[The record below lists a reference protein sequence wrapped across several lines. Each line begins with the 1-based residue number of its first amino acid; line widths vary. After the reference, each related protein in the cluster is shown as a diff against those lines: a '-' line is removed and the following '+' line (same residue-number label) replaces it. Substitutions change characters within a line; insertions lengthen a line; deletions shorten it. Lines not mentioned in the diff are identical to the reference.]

1 MKHILLIFQ
10 ASLILLLSGCIIVA
24 TATPPAKTPPPLNAA
39 LSPTPTAAVAPAII
53 APTNPQPLAT
63 SGPYYAYLRRTEE
76 RVELVLLDAAGP
88 GKEVIPL
95 PAQVADPNNDNSLQA
110 MALSPDGK
118 WLSFYTGSG
127 GSCNNPASVPATND
141 LSLNLVELS
150 TGAVSLVARLLPPD
164 YPQNFSKNAQDLIA
178 QGGDTN
184 GVPADSLAST
194 LESAFLCGIRSSAW
208 SPDGRSLAFAGAMDG
223 PSSDTY
229 LYEPSTQKI
238 TRLSSGP
245 EEVQKLSWSP
255 DGKWIMQESTW
266 WLGEGMSFNIYA
278 SALDGSAVVSLSH
291 STTGIVSWLDDHT
304 FLENNG
310 ANGPG
315 NFDLRAVDIR
325 SGAIL
330 HLWQASFA
338 GYAVDLANGLLAV
351 SGIPDPA
358 NWTGSL
364 YLVNLASGAQTK
376 IQDGVWRI
384 EPFAVNGQSFFVQE
398 QPSGGGEGKKYILA
412 ADGTLT
418 PTDIRF
424 GRLSI
429 APGGKYWASVESNK
443 LMVYSPAN
451 TLLHAVD
458 LPVDANDTPD
468 QLTWRADGSGLF
480 AAFYA
485 GNPYDVSSYSLVSVD
500 VAQGT
505 ATLVDQSSTRLSP
518 LVLVSG
524 K

>member
-1 MKHILLIFQ
+1 MKHNLLIFQ

-24 TATPPAKTPPPLNAA
+24 TATPPAKTPPPLSAA
-39 LSPTPTAAVAPAII
+39 FSPTPAEAVVPATA

-63 SGPYYAYLRRTEE
+63 RGPYYAYLRRTEA
-76 RVELVLLDAAGP
+76 RVELVLLDANGP
-88 GKEVIPL
+88 GRKVIPL
-95 PAQVADPNNDNSLQA
+95 PAEVADPNADNSIQT
-110 MALSPDGK
+110 MKISPDGK
-118 WLSFYTGSG
+118 WLAFYTGSARNSPSG
-127 GSCNNPASVPATND
+127 GNAVVD
-141 LSLNLVELS
+141 LSLNLVDLTS
-150 TGAVSLVARLLPPD
+150 NTVRLIAHLLPPD
-164 YPQNFSKNAQDLIA
+164 YPQNFTKNAEDLKN
-178 QGGDTN
+178 QGVVESGITT
-184 GVPADSLAST
+184 DSLVLNLQDT
-194 LESAFLCGIRSSAW
+194 FLAGIHSSAW
-208 SPDGRSLAFAGAMDG
+208 SPDGRTLAFAGATDG

-229 LYEPSTQKI
+229 LYDTNTQKI

-245 EEVQKLSWSP
+245 EEVMWLTWSP

-304 FLENNG
+304 FLEYDG

-315 NFDLRAVDIR
+315 EFDLRSVDVR

-330 HLWQASFA
+330 HLWKASFA
-338 GYAVDLANGLLAV
+338 SYALDLTDGLLAV

-364 YLVNLASGAQTK
+364 YLVNLASGVQTK

-398 QPSGGGEGKKYILA
+398 QPAGGGEGKKYLLA

-418 PTDIRF
+418 PTDI
-424 GRLSI
+424 LSGI
-429 APGGKYWASVESNK
+429 LSTAPSGKYWVYAESNQ
-443 LMVYSPAN
+443 LMIYSPDNALIH
-451 TLLHAVD
+451 TVD
-458 LPVDANDTPD
+458 LPVDASETSD

-480 AAFYA
+480 ATFYA
-485 GNPYDVSSYSLVSVD
+485 GSLYDVSSYSLVSVD
-500 VAQGT
+500 MAAGT
-505 ATLVDQSSTRLSP
+505 AVLVDQGPTRLSP

-524 K
+524 R

>member
-1 MKHILLIFQ
+1 MKHNLLIFQ

-24 TATPPAKTPPPLNAA
+24 TATPPAKTPPPLSAA
-39 LSPTPTAAVAPAII
+39 LSPTPAEAVVPATAAPA
-53 APTNPQPLAT
+53 NPQPLAT
-63 SGPYYAYLRRTEE
+63 SGPYYAYLRRTEA

-88 GKEVIPL
+88 GKEVVPL
-95 PAQVADPNNDNSLQA
+95 PAQVADPNSDNSLQT

-127 GSCNNPASVPATND
+127 GNCYDPASVPATND
-141 LSLNLVELS
+141 LSLNLVDLS
-150 TGAVSLVARLLPPD
+150 TGAASLVARLLPSN
-164 YPQNFSKNAQDLIA
+164 YPQNFTKNAQDLVA
-178 QGGDTN
+178 QGVDTN
-184 GVPADSLAST
+184 GVPADSLTST

-208 SPDGRSLAFAGAMDG
+208 SPDGRTLAFAGAMDG

-229 LYEPSTQKI
+229 LYDTQTRKI
-238 TRLSSGP
+238 ARLSSGP

-304 FLENNG
+304 FLEYNG

-315 NFDLRAVDIR
+315 EFDLRSVDVR

-330 HLWQASFA
+330 HLWKASFA
-338 GYAVDLANGLLAV
+338 SYALDLADGLLAV

-364 YLVNLASGAQTK
+364 YLIHLTNAAQTK

-384 EPFAVNGQSFFVQE
+384 KSFGVNGRSFLVEE
-398 QPSGGGEGKKYILA
+398 QPAGGGNGKRYFLA
-412 ADGTLT
+412 ADGILT
-418 PTDIRF
+418 SADVQF
-424 GRLSI
+424 GVSSV
-429 APGGKYWASVESNK
+429 APNGKVWVSVDHNK
-443 LMVYSPAN
+443 LMIYSPDNALIH
-451 TLLHAVD
+451 TVD
-458 LPVDANDTPD
+458 LPVDASDTSD

-480 AAFYA
+480 VTFYA
-485 GNPYDVSSYSLVSVD
+485 GSLYDISSYSLVSVD
-500 VAQGT
+500 MAAGT
-505 ATLVDQSSTRLSP
+505 AILVDQSSTRLSP